1 MWKGSL
7 EGLRL
12 QRIGNKARRNHW
24 FGKSA
29 QNVAIFL
36 ARKMG
41 FLSKKDFAGLL
52 STYTAVL
59 ICVEYILNF
68 GKIFDFHEKLVLID
82 NTIKC
87 CIPIERSPLVRC
99 G

>member
-68 GKIFDFHEKLVLID
+68 GLWAPRPTIRRTDFKF
-82 NTIKC
+82 IKS
-87 CIPIERSPLVRC
+87 RAS
-99 G
+99 